1 MSYLLVPS
9 ILLILTG
16 TGMENDNNYNQLVNA
31 NPGKAK
37 ILREMG
43 VESGRTFER
52 ERVELTKNN
61 VSVRRRFI

>member
-1 MSYLLVPS
+1 
-9 ILLILTG
+9 
-16 TGMENDNNYNQLVNA
+16 MENDNNYNQLVNA

-61 VSVRRRFI
+61 VSVSRRFI